1 MPQNPFSRRALAT
14 GAVGAVALCMA
25 AAGSVPASAAPDPGH
40 HREGAGDPARSVA
53 SALRLMSTQE
63 KVGQLFVQNVYG
75 SDATTPDPRN
85 VPLYGVASPAE
96 AWTSS
101 WRSGSPGRCGC
112 GTRATTPTR
121 R

>member
-1 MPQNPFSRRALAT
+1 MPQNLFSRRALAT

-53 SALRLMSTQE
+53 SALRPMSTHE

-75 SDATTPDPRN
+75 SDATTRTS
-85 VPLYGVASPAE
+85 ATSPVRRRLAR
-96 AWTSS
+96 
-101 WRSGSPGRCGC
+101 RSLDQ
-112 GTRATTPTR
+112 
-121 R
+121 